1 MAAAISKILVLF
13 AMLPGLA
20 LAQDFTGYKV
30 KPLDAVID
38 EWNART
44 KNDGP
49 GVSFSA
55 PEKVR
60 FVVAMKDRPE
70 PCSTGALE
78 AVLRLMDFTALL
90 EQVKISHCVLLV
102 YRGRPALAYVQ
113 DVLVP
118 GLNSDVSIG
127 DPMEVYADILAFQV
141 NQDRSRSAPIM
152 LVKRFE
158 PIRH

>member
-1 MAAAISKILVLF
+1 MAAAISRILVPL

-30 KPLDAVID
+30 KALDAVID

-60 FVVAMKDRPE
+60 FVVTMKNRPA
-70 PCSTGALE
+70 PCSTGPLE
-78 AVLRLMDFTALL
+78 AVSRLMDFTALL
-90 EQVKISHCVLLV
+90 EQVKISHCIMLAS
-102 YRGRPALAYVQ
+102 RGRAVLAYVQ

-141 NQDRSRSAPIM
+141 NADRSRNTPIM
-152 LVKRFE
+152 LVNRFE
-158 PIRH
+158 PMRH